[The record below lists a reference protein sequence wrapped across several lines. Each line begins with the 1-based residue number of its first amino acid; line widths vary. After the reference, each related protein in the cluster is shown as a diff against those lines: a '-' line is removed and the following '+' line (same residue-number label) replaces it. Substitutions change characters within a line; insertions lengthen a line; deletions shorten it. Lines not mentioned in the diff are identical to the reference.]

1 MILYFQRNSFVLL
14 CTYNIFVFLEIK
26 FLYFL
31 IWYFCNSIY
40 NIFTIPKIKIL
51 QFRIWYFCICRD
63 NIFVFPEIKVAA
75 FSRLPWELNLV
86 VVAACGWDGRGNLS
100 NVSLFKLHDNFLSS
114 ISSQNMRVELLNNE
128 SWYVK
133 QRVFTEYKW
142 VEETVMCQK
151 ITTKHL
157 LGWQKHSHKCKIKR
171 KCSKLATTGGEICSS
186 VVTVQLQVCNL
197 EKEKWGRRRNR
208 GGGEI

>member
-1 MILYFQRNSFVLL
+1 M
-14 CTYNIFVFLEIK
+14 
-26 FLYFL
+26 
-31 IWYFCNSIY
+31 
-40 NIFTIPKIKIL
+40 

-142 VEETVMCQK
+142 VQETVMCQK

-197 EKEKWGRRRNR
+197 EKEK
-208 GGGEI
+208 